1 MIESTGLTFTDTGLA
16 AGSVHTYKVEAEDVA
31 GNVSELSDA
40 SAQITVQTP
49 DTAAPVKPA
58 APTGVSNTTDSINV
72 TWTATTDDRPGTIT
86 YRLVPGRSDPPRC
99 SRAQRRTFTDT
110 GLAAGSVHTYKVEA
124 EDVAGNVS
132 DLSDASAQI
141 TVQGMPAEIFTNNFS
156 GGKISATGQ

>member
-1 MIESTGLTFTDTGLA
+1 M
-16 AGSVHTYKVEAEDVA
+16 A

-49 DTAAPVKPA
+49 DTTAPVKPA

-86 YRLVPGRSDPPRC
+86 YRLYRDGGTTPVTETTGL
-99 SRAQRRTFTDT
+99 TFTDT

-124 EDVAGNVS
+124 EDVAGTSVS
-132 DLSDASAQI
+132 CPTPRRRSRCRPR
-141 TVQGMPAEIFTNNFS
+141 TRRRR
-156 GGKISATGQ
+156 